1 MRLLNKLFLFQT
13 ELGHGTFIRGL
24 ETTATYDPS
33 TQEFVLNSPSL
44 SAYKW
49 WPGGCKKKKILKTY
63 LKIVC
68 QKNNKFFRYKRFK
81 FRESNELRIDAIDCK
96 TNDWFKLN
104 IFSGSH
110 SKLCSRRSSIVH
122 KRSMSWRTSIHCPT
136 SR

>member
-49 WPGGCKKKKILKTY
+49 WPGGCKKTKY
-63 LKIVC
+63 
-68 QKNNKFFRYKRFK
+68 
-81 FRESNELRIDAIDCK
+81 
-96 TNDWFKLN
+96 
-104 IFSGSH
+104 
-110 SKLCSRRSSIVH
+110 
-122 KRSMSWRTSIHCPT
+122 
-136 SR
+136 